1 MIVRMLAAKH
11 SNMLPIDSKHSQ
23 YNEIEIIQ
31 ILFALAVQADGI
43 PISTNESIIAE
54 IIGDLRM
61 LEVAGAASVLLSS
74 F

>member
-54 IIGDLRM
+54 IIGDPRM
-61 LEVAGAASVLLSS
+61 LEVAGAASVLLPS